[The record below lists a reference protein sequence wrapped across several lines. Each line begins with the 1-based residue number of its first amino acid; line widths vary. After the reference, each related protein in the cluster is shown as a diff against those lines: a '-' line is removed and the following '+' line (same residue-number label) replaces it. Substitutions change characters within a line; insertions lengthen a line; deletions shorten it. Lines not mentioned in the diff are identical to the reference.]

1 MDPSVKGEGMIRT
14 AADLESVCDSARDEG
29 ILSLDTEFMWRST
42 YRPQLGLV
50 QGGTRSVC
58 GAVDCLAGFSP
69 ASLGAAL
76 ADPSIVK
83 ILHDARQ
90 DLTHLRH
97 YTGGTPVNVFDT
109 QLAAAFAGFQ
119 GGIGLQKLLF
129 EAIDVGLPKTETCTD
144 WSRRPLTD
152 AQVRYALDD
161 VRYLVALRAALLA
174 QCDAFGTREWL
185 EEDLQRLELP
195 EAYGE
200 IEHEEAWKRIK
211 NASRHLRPQGLAGL
225 RAVAAVREERA
236 REWNLPRAW
245 LGEDG
250 SLVALAERLQRG
262 ETSFPNVRFRHRL
275 RNNAQRD
282 HLAADYADALA
293 EAARLPEGEWP
304 LPMQPDY
311 PSEVRDAADRAHDY
325 LVARGEELHVDP
337 AIFANRAQLLAF
349 VDDPETPENPLA
361 EGWRFEAVG
370 RTVIERFYVP

>member
-1 MDPSVKGEGMIRT
+1 M
-14 AADLESVCDSARDEG
+14 DEG
-29 ILSLDTEFMWRST
+29 LIRNTPDLQEACAALVAGGVAALDTEFVWRAT
-42 YRPQLGLV
+42 FRPHLAIVQMAGADGVCRALDCQLG
-50 QGGTRSVC
+50 T
-58 GAVDCLAGFSP
+58 
-69 ASLGAAL
+69 
-76 ADPSIVK
+76 DPSPFAAVLSDPAVVK
-83 ILHDARQ
+83 VLHAAHQ
-90 DLTHLRH
+90 DLELLHH
-97 YTGGTPVNVFDT
+97 YASVVPVNVFDT
-109 QLAAAFAGFQ
+109 QLAAGFC
-119 GGIGLQKLLF
+119 GHPANLGLQKLLY
-129 EAIDVGLPKTETCTD
+129 EVLDVGLPKTETCTD

-174 QCDAFGTREWL
+174 QCDASGTRAWL
-185 EEDLQRLELP
+185 EEDLRKFERP

-200 IEHEEAWKRIK
+200 IEPDEAWKRVK

-275 RNNAQRD
+275 KNNAQRD
-282 HLAADYADALA
+282 RLAADYAAALA
-293 EAARLPEGEWP
+293 EAARLPEEAWP
-304 LPMQPDY
+304 LPVQPDY

-325 LVARGEELHVDP
+325 LVARGAELHVDP

-349 VDDPETPENPLA
+349 VDDPEAPENPLA

>member
-1 MDPSVKGEGMIRT
+1 MEEGLIRNT
-14 AADLESVCDSARDEG
+14 PDLKEACAALVAG
-29 ILSLDTEFMWRST
+29 GVAALDTEFVWRAT
-42 YRPQLGLV
+42 FRPHLAIVQMAGADGVCRALDCQLG
-50 QGGTRSVC
+50 T
-58 GAVDCLAGFSP
+58 
-69 ASLGAAL
+69 
-76 ADPSIVK
+76 DPSPFAAVLSDPAVVK
-83 ILHDARQ
+83 VLHAAHQ
-90 DLTHLRH
+90 DLELLHH
-97 YTGGTPVNVFDT
+97 YASVVPVNVFDT
-109 QLAAAFAGFQ
+109 QLAAGFC
-119 GGIGLQKLLF
+119 GHSANVGLQKLLY
-129 EAIDVGLPKTETCTD
+129 EVLDVGLPKTETCTD

-161 VRYLVALRAALLA
+161 ARYLVALRAALLA

-185 EEDLQRLELP
+185 EEDLQKLELP

-200 IEHEEAWKRIK
+200 IEPEEAWKRIR

-225 RAVAAVREERA
+225 RAVAAVREVRA

-293 EAARLPEGEWP
+293 EAARLPEEAWP
-304 LPMQPDY
+304 LPVQPDY